1 MTTWRDRAICRS
13 LDPDIFFPR
22 TGDISGI
29 DYARQICAGCPVVQ
43 ECLDAAME
51 AEHGTGKD
59 SRAGVF
65 GGLSSSQRYDRYRK
79 SVQRTGGKLPAECGT
94 YAAYLRHHRYG
105 ETPCAECREAG
116 RLKSAAKREQAR
128 GPVECGTRRGYH
140 RHWLKGEPACDP
152 CRHANA
158 TADRR
163 LRTTGST
170 LPAA

>member
-1 MTTWRDRAICRS
+1 MTTWRDRAICRG

-65 GGLSSSQRYDRYRK
+65 GGLSSSQRYNLYRA
-79 SVQRTGGKLPAECGT
+79 STLAPTGPHTGGKPMVPCGT
-94 YAAYLRHHRYG
+94 YGAYQRHRRYK
-105 ETPCAECREAG
+105 EPVCDDCREAA
-116 RLKSAAKREQAR
+116 RLKSQRRRERERTAA
-128 GPVECGTRRGYH
+128 
-140 RHWLKGEPACDP
+140 
-152 CRHANA
+152 
-158 TADRR
+158 
-163 LRTTGST
+163 
-170 LPAA
+170 